1 MIAAAPP
8 LDRTAPKGTI
18 RLGSRNLAKIVKSGR
33 VPVRVTCD
41 EACSAT
47 VQVRVTRKLA
57 KALGLRRKTVIAK
70 AKGSVTAGGRKT
82 LRAKLAPRA
91 RRAMRRRNSLKL
103 RLAGTFTDAAGNRA
117 GLTRK
122 GTLKRPSRRR

>member
-1 MIAAAPP
+1 MIRRR
-8 LDRTAPKGTI
+8 LDRTAPRGTI

-41 EACSAT
+41 EACSAA

-70 AKGSVTAGGRKT
+70 AKGSVRAGARKT
-82 LRAKLAPRA
+82 LRGKLTARA

-103 RLAGTFTDAAGNRA
+103 SLAATFTDAAGNRA
-117 GLTRK
+117 KQTRK
-122 GTLKRPSRRR
+122 GTLKRPTRRRH

>member
-1 MIAAAPP
+1 MITA
-8 LDRTAPKGTI
+8 DRTAPRGTI

-41 EACSAT
+41 EACSAV

-70 AKGSVTAGGRKT
+70 AKGSVTAGTRKT
-82 LRAKLAPRA
+82 LRGKLTRKA
-91 RRAMRRRNSLKL
+91 RRAIRRRKSLKL
-103 RLAGTFTDAAGNRA
+103 SLAATFTDAAGNRA
-117 GLTRK
+117 KQTRK
-122 GTLKRPSRRR
+122 GTLKRPRH